1 MKLQVIWNTFNR
13 ALFRFLFLF
22 KRYDAQ
28 KRAFFLM
35 TNCVTGYGLE
45 FSEQYLY
52 EIEGLSEA
60 KSIGIFYEIFTLY
73 PQILFS
79 FKDPNT

>member
-1 MKLQVIWNTFNR
+1 
-13 ALFRFLFLF
+13 
-22 KRYDAQ
+22 
-28 KRAFFLM
+28 M

-60 KSIGIFYEIFTLY
+60 NRLVYFMRSLLYMLKCYLVLKIPILNPNHTQIIGEHLY
-73 PQILFS
+73 ITFILIVIIAQS
-79 FKDPNT
+79 LQNND